1 MPNRYF
7 ILKLQVSLKTSF
19 TCFVISTD
27 RGPYITATYT
37 SGAIPESRVGGVRLI
52 LGYDVKLPPDLSS
65 PAIQTTWLA
74 VGRTKGEIVGYTCRR
89 IYLLFGS
96 SSLVPIPFR
105 KVILILIISPLI
117 IKPNILNLLSPMI
130 TVFCTTRGPVMNP

>member
-7 ILKLQVSLKTSF
+7 ILKLQVPLKTSF
-19 TCFVISTD
+19 TCFIISTD

-65 PAIQTTWLA
+65 PAIQTTWLT
-74 VGRTKGEIVGYTCRR
+74 VGRTKGEIVGYTCKR
-89 IYLLFGS
+89 ILSVTQSNRLKRVQNS
-96 SSLVPIPFR
+96 HLVY
-105 KVILILIISPLI
+105 
-117 IKPNILNLLSPMI
+117 
-130 TVFCTTRGPVMNP
+130 